1 MGMFVT
7 KDPNAS
13 GALTLTT
20 SDPSKGF
27 GAGTLFES
35 KPESELTGDQKELRY
50 RSGAMQRP
58 EEPVQPKPYKN
69 GGSVRGWG
77 KARGAKKCKV
87 R

>member
-1 MGMFVT
+1 MGMFTT
-7 KDPNAS
+7 KDPKES
-13 GALTLTT
+13 GALVLTT

-35 KPESELTGDQKELRY
+35 KPESELTDEQKELRY

-58 EEPVQPKPYKN
+58 PETQGLKH
-69 GGSVRGWG
+69 GGTVRGWG